1 MNKPPPSS
9 AAMKSQAGALP
20 RKVMTG
26 GPTEFLEA
34 QRAAFKATIDLQAGS
49 GDCAQALASQA
60 FDNLESNTRRHAEG
74 KPPIACAK
82 GCSTCCR
89 GFRVDAT
96 GPEILEV
103 ARSIRAMPPQQAQEL
118 TERVKAADA
127 VTRGLGGGERL
138 RLRDPCPMLGDDGA
152 CRIYASRPLACRGH
166 ASYDRQACIDA
177 ASGSRREIPVSL
189 PHARIRILVQTALE
203 AALLDSGL
211 EPAQYE
217 LNHALAIALADPA
230 AADKWF
236 QGIDVIEAALSPIAT
251 DPKHGVRAIIEW
263 LENRRISK

>member
-1 MNKPPPSS
+1 MHKTPSS
-9 AAMKSQAGALP
+9 TTNSQPDALP

-26 GPTEFLEA
+26 GPAEFLEA
-34 QRAAFKATIDLQAGS
+34 QRTAFKSTISLQPGS

-60 FDNLESNTRRHAEG
+60 FDNLESNTRRRAEG

-103 ARSIRAMPPQQAQEL
+103 ARCIRVMPAQQAQEL

-138 RLRDPCPMLGDDGA
+138 RLHDPCPMLGDDDA
-152 CRIYASRPLACRGH
+152 CRVYASRPLACRGH

-177 ASGSRREIPVSL
+177 ASGSRREIPVSV
-189 PHARIRILVQTALE
+189 PHAQMRLLVQTALE

-211 EPAQYE
+211 EPGQYE
-217 LNHALAIALADPA
+217 LNQALTIALADPA

-236 QGIDVIEAALSPIAT
+236 RGIDVIEAALSPIST
-251 DPKHGVRAIIEW
+251 DPKHGVRAILEW
-263 LENRRISK
+263 LENRRTSK